1 MQLTKSK
8 NWVRYFFA
16 FFLVSYGLGGYLWQ
30 GANSQ
35 KLDQRPEKFAGRWYF
50 GNKEALKEHLDNLL
64 KKANHAGPRLIKDQD
79 GLVIGQADCQGQKL
93 LAVVTPHAAMRFSG
107 KAEASAFAA
116 ILDAQKSGGEKFKR
130 IILLGPSHEYKF
142 EGAALCHFK
151 TMSTPLGAIIN
162 DLEGRDKLAAHPAFK
177 YDDRA
182 HILEHSLELEFPF
195 IKYCLPDATVLP
207 ILVGRIDPV
216 DAQELAQAIKEILKP
231 GDLVLV
237 SSDFTHYGE
246 FYHYTPFLKD
256 VPANIRKLDLT
267 ALKLLND
274 KNLNGFFDFKSKSG
288 DTICGFYAL
297 SVLLAMLPETAQ
309 CQAIDYFTS
318 HDVPA
323 GQVPSEKDRSIS
335 YMAISYSDYG
345 WQDKD

>member
-1 MQLTKSK
+1 MQLTIGK
-8 NWVRYFFA
+8 NWIRFFFA
-16 FFLVSYGLGGYLWQ
+16 FFLVAYGLGGYLWQ
-30 GANSQ
+30 NANAL
-35 KLDQRPEKFAGRWYF
+35 KLSERPEKFAGRWYF
-50 GNKEALKEHLDNLL
+50 GNKEALKEHLDALL

-79 GLVIGQADCQGQKL
+79 GLVIAQADCQGQKL
-93 LAVVTPHAAMRFSG
+93 LAVVTPHAAMRYSG

-116 ILDAQKSGGEKFKR
+116 ILDTQKVSGEKFKR

-151 TMSTPLGAIIN
+151 TMATPFGALTN
-162 DLEGRDKLAAHPAFK
+162 DLEGRDKLAGHPAFK
-177 YDDRA
+177 YNDQA

-195 IKYCLPDATVLP
+195 IKYYLPDVTVLP
-207 ILVGRIDPV
+207 ILIGRIDPV
-216 DAQELAQAIKEILKP
+216 DAQELAGAIKEILKP
-231 GDLVLV
+231 GDLVMV

-297 SVLLAMLPETAQ
+297 SVLLAMLPETAH
-309 CQAIDYFTS
+309 CQALDYFTS

-323 GQVPSEKDRSIS
+323 GQVSAEKDRSIS
-335 YMAISYSDYG
+335 YMAISYTDSG
-345 WQDKD
+345 WQDNN